1 MEPASPERRLLE
13 IPGAGPRTVATFTGE
28 AGDVN
33 RFSSSTELIGFIGWH
48 PKISESGEK
57 ISQHPKMSKKGS
69 PTLRAALYMAS
80 VACIKHNREL
90 RSLYLKKISQG
101 KEAKQALVCVG
112 KKLACIMYSMLK
124 NGTSYDPQRVF
135 IQT

>member
-1 MEPASPERRLLE
+1 
-13 IPGAGPRTVATFTGE
+13 
-28 AGDVN
+28 
-33 RFSSSTELIGFIGWH
+33 
-48 PKISESGEK
+48 
-57 ISQHPKMSKKGS
+57 
-69 PTLRAALYMAS
+69 MAS

-124 NGTSYDPQRVF
+124 KEPHTIPKGSSFKLEKDQILALTF
-135 IQT
+135 IVHLFIKILS